1 MKTQRSCMILFATA
15 ITAALSVPVF
25 SQGQNPRESSQT
37 TQTASAKPAGN
48 RPEGVNPPAKV
59 GKDYVIGAD
68 DVLDVSVWKE
78 QELTRTL
85 QVRPDGKISMPL
97 LGDVQAAGLTPGQL
111 GQSVS
116 EKLKKYL
123 TAPQVTVILTQ
134 INSQRVYVTGEVT
147 RPGAYPVLPGMTILQ
162 AITSAGGLTQ
172 FANAKKIVLMRDE
185 NHIQTKYPFSYK
197 EVLDGRKA
205 LGPEARARPDKS
217 PRSLRRP
224 SSRRNHLTTTAIRL
238 TRTNYRRRQL
248 WRARPMTLRL
258 QALRSRSS
266 ALLPRAATLFRAS
279 FSLGN

>member
-1 MKTQRSCMILFATA
+1 MKTQRNGMAIFAIA
-15 ITAALSVPVF
+15 IGLAVAAPALPQEQTSKD
-25 SQGQNPRESSQT
+25 SSQM
-37 TQTASAKPAGN
+37 TQTASAKPAPD
-48 RPEGVNPPAKV
+48 RPEGVNPPPKV

-78 QELTRTL
+78 QELTRSL

-97 LGDVQAAGLTPGQL
+97 VGDVQAAGLTPGQL
-111 GQSVS
+111 AQSVS

-172 FANAKKIVLMRDE
+172 FANSKKIFLMRDE

-205 LGPEARARPDKS
+205 EENLTVRAGDTIVVP
-217 PRSLRRP
+217 
-224 SSRRNHLTTTAIRL
+224 
-238 TRTNYRRRQL
+238 
-248 WRARPMTLRL
+248 
-258 QALRSRSS
+258 
-266 ALLPRAATLFRAS
+266 
-279 FSLGN
+279 

>member
-1 MKTQRSCMILFATA
+1 LLSRKTRSVEAQTCKELSVKTQRSWKVLWA
-15 ITAALSVPVF
+15 IAGVWGLSAAMASAQNKPEA
-25 SQGQNPRESSQT
+25 SQP
-37 TQTASAKPAGN
+37 TQTASAKPAAD
-48 RPEGVNPPAKV
+48 RPEAVNPPLKV

-97 LGDVQAAGLTPGQL
+97 LGDVQAAGFTPAQL
-111 GQSVS
+111 AQTVS
-116 EKLKKYL
+116 ERLKKYL

-172 FANAKKIVLMRDE
+172 FANTKKIFLMRDE

-205 LGPEARARPDKS
+205 EE
-217 PRSLRRP
+217 
-224 SSRRNHLTTTAIRL
+224 NLTVKAGDTIVV
-238 TRTNYRRRQL
+238 
-248 WRARPMTLRL
+248 P
-258 QALRSRSS
+258 
-266 ALLPRAATLFRAS
+266 
-279 FSLGN
+279 

>member
-1 MKTQRSCMILFATA
+1 MSKASTRVSLFAFIDSYFPARSNRVKSPKERSVKTQRSCMILFATA
-15 ITAALSVPVF
+15 VTAALSIPVF
-25 SQGQNPRESSQT
+25 SQEQNRRESTQV
-37 TQTASAKPAGN
+37 TQTASAKPTGE

-59 GKDYVIGAD
+59 GKDYVIGPD

-78 QELTRTL
+78 QELTRSL

-172 FANAKKIVLMRDE
+172 FANGKKIFLMREE
-185 NHIQTKYPFSYK
+185 NHIQTKHPFSYK

-205 LGPEARARPDKS
+205 EE
-217 PRSLRRP
+217 
-224 SSRRNHLTTTAIRL
+224 N
-238 TRTNYRRRQL
+238 
-248 WRARPMTLRL
+248 
-258 QALRSRSS
+258 
-266 ALLPRAATLFRAS
+266 LPVKAGDTIVVP
-279 FSLGN
+279 

>member
-1 MKTQRSCMILFATA
+1 MSNASARASSFAFIESYFSATSKRVKPSKERSVKTQRSYMILFATA
-15 ITAALSVPVF
+15 VTAALSIPAF
-25 SQGQNPRESSQT
+25 PQGQNPRESTQT
-37 TQTASAKPAGN
+37 TQTALAKPSGD

-59 GKDYVIGAD
+59 GKDYVIGPD

-78 QELTRTL
+78 QELTRSL

-172 FANAKKIVLMRDE
+172 FANSKKIFLMRDE
-185 NHIQTKYPFSYK
+185 NHIQTKYAFSYK

-205 LGPEARARPDKS
+205 EE
-217 PRSLRRP
+217 
-224 SSRRNHLTTTAIRL
+224 N
-238 TRTNYRRRQL
+238 
-248 WRARPMTLRL
+248 
-258 QALRSRSS
+258 
-266 ALLPRAATLFRAS
+266 LPVKAGDTIVVP
-279 FSLGN
+279 